1 MTQSQH
7 LVLTVLV
14 VDSILLGCKPEVGQA
29 PSLITDYA
37 LLAVKG
43 EPAEA
48 KPDENVVYS
57 FLLASPSGTVTDAT
71 AGWDVCETPKS
82 PAENSSVASAC
93 NPSEP
98 GPTTGQTF
106 EAPVLTNACM
116 LFGPIAPPV
125 KVGQPAIRPRDPDS
139 TGGYYLPVRV
149 KFPDLATGSL
159 TGFAFERISCDLAN
173 AATDIVAEYDKQYQP
188 NNDPGIAA
196 TDVIRADGS
205 SFNLDASTDANPQ
218 TITSGESVVFQAT
231 FADGSA
237 ETFPVLNSSGDALVD
252 QTESLYMSWFATSGS
267 FQHDRTGVAGSETAT
282 STSNTWKAPDT
293 AIPVVYLW
301 LVLRDSRGGTTFKSY
316 GIQVTQ

>member
-1 MTQSQH
+1 MTRAQQP
-7 LVLTVLV
+7 LFAVVLAG
-14 VDSILLGCKPEVGQA
+14 SIALGCKPEVGQA

-43 EPAEA
+43 DPAEA

-71 AGWDVCETPKS
+71 AGWDVCETPKP
-82 PAENSSVASAC
+82 PAENNSVASAC
-93 NPSEP
+93 NPPAP
-98 GPTTGQTF
+98 GSTTGQTF
-106 EAPVLTNACM
+106 SAPVLTNACM

-125 KVGQPAIRPRDPDS
+125 ATGQPAIRPRDPDS

-159 TGFAFERISCDLAN
+159 TGFAFERISCNLAN

-205 SFNLDASTDANPQ
+205 SFNLDASPDANPL
-218 TITSGESVVFQAT
+218 TISLGESVVFQAT

-237 ETFPVLNSSGDALVD
+237 ETFPVLNSTGDALVD
-252 QTESLYMSWFATSGS
+252 QTEDLYMSWFATSGS
-267 FQHDRTGVAGSETAT
+267 FDHDRTGVAGTETAT
-282 STSNTWKAPDT
+282 STSNTWKAPET
-293 AIPVVYLW
+293 AMPVYLW
-301 LVLRDSRGGTTFKSY
+301 LVLRDSRGGTAFKSY
-316 GIQVTQ
+316 SIQVTQ